1 MNRKLRIMFFSLIAI
16 LAPFLV
22 HAATSTEVNI
32 RTLSDVQDTINAWV
46 GYLVWFFWV
55 ASMVGMIYA
64 ALMFLNARGDVE
76 KVKKAKAMVKYT
88 IIAVVVALFS
98 TAMRSIIVNI
108 LNGQ

>member
-1 MNRKLRIMFFSLIAI
+1 MLFALIT
-16 LAPFLV
+16 PFLV
-22 HAATSTEVNI
+22 NAQTTTESEVPIHN
-32 RTLSDVQDTINAWV
+32 LDDVKSVIQVWV

-98 TAMRSIIVNI
+98 TAMKTIIISV
-108 LNGQ
+108 LSGE